1 MEESGDEDEWA
12 RDEVRDLSKAARS
25 QADYAGNSRNERVRT
40 RAYEQVHLM
49 QGMAREERQ
58 VRRSDSH
65 RRRAE
70 AMGRVPAA
78 TTVPTATHDQVDAYI
93 NAATP
98 EEERDATLTARQ
110 RDHKR
115 HGFPRRDA
123 EYWDAMVFTPAVI
136 SLYTNV
142 KTVEEL
148 RAKFARPTPASLPA
162 PVCVVQTA
170 AASLWQWTRR
180 PNRMRRTYALAFTR
194 PMGTLVAEGW
204 LHGLA
209 QLCTAALGIDLGRQ
223 VTDLLGRWVA
233 LIHVTAPKAE
243 EVLIPLRVLSAYLC
257 FGGAHNGIC
266 GRDGDGTEWAIIPPL
281 PTQAQARLAS
291 LYEPLDFVATMSV
304 NGGSLKR
311 RNPEASS
318 VSRDVVARFASTQ
331 RMTRTQIKAAW
342 DRLVK
347 VIDMGHFTA
356 PWFYDWFSSRQRQCW
371 PLE

>member
-1 MEESGDEDEWA
+1 
-12 RDEVRDLSKAARS
+12 VRDLSKAARS
-25 QADYAGNSRNERVRT
+25 QADYAGNARDHRVRS
-40 RAYEQVHLM
+40 RAYEQAHVM

-70 AMGRVPAA
+70 AMGRVPTASGAPA
-78 TTVPTATHDQVDAYI
+78 TMHDQVDAYI

-98 EEERDATLTARQ
+98 EEERDATLTPRQ

-136 SLYTNV
+136 CLYTNV
-142 KTVEEL
+142 KAVEEL
-148 RAKFARPTPASLPA
+148 RDKFARPRPPSLPGPA
-162 PVCVVQTA
+162 CVTPTA

-180 PNRMRRTYALAFTR
+180 PNRMRRTYSLAFTR

-209 QLCTAALGIDLGRQ
+209 QLCDAALGVYHGRQ

-257 FGGAHNGIC
+257 FGGAQNGIR
-266 GRDGDGTEWAIIPPL
+266 GRDGDGTEWAIVPPL
-281 PTQAQARLAS
+281 SAQAQASLGS
-291 LYEPLDFVATMSV
+291 LYEPPDFVATMSA
-304 NGGSLKR
+304 NGGNLKR
-311 RNPEASS
+311 RNPEAPS

-347 VIDMGHFTA
+347 VIDVGHFTA